1 MRKAF
6 LLLLLISFS
15 YASLLW
21 QYSTDG
27 PVSLKPVVFSGTIVI
42 ASDDG
47 KVYAI
52 DPNTGLKKWQAT
64 VGKKPTD
71 ITIFDN
77 GVVVSTTT
85 SKVVKISSTGTIL
98 WTRNIN
104 SSYIYGMSAN
114 QKEIFL
120 TTNNGVFLIDKTNVT
135 KRLVNFTDSITGP
148 PTAGPDFVVYGNGNE
163 IRRLNENGITL
174 WKTKLDQGTFWTSR
188 PVIENG
194 VAYIGAL
201 DNQMHAY
208 VVNNGLEVWQMRT
221 KNWVMSTPAFSDGI
235 LYFGSNDGRIYALD
249 AGSGNVRWETTTH
262 LAIQTRLE
270 SGTMG
275 GEGVVFVGSTDKSIY
290 AVSKDEGQ
298 ILWTGVAGGVVGDP
312 LFYQNMIIFGS
323 GDGQIS
329 AYSTERACSITSPHE
344 ADLVGLKELVVEG
357 RYVSEATNVKIMLNI
372 NEGGWVDT
380 NISQDG
386 WVYYIDPKKQL
397 HTGLNTISCKV
408 VDSNG
413 EEQGPVYT
421 TIAINHDP
429 NIKLSSFVITVSPNV
444 VEGVPFSIFVNDGE
458 DGTPVNRF
466 NLTVDGKSY
475 LGDKNV
481 TVTVASAGESKATV
495 KKIGFNDGM
504 VNVNVNSS
512 GVSPLVIGIAAI
524 AILGSLIFIWN
535 KILKQKLAAKK

>member
-1 MRKAF
+1 MRIAF

-27 PVSLKPVVFSGTIVI
+27 PVSLKPVIYQGMVVI

-52 DPNTGLKKWQAT
+52 DPNNGLKKWQAN

-71 ITIFDN
+71 ILVFDN

-85 SKVVKISSTGTIL
+85 SKVVKISNTGSIL
-98 WTRNIN
+98 WTKIIN

-120 TTNNGVFLIDKTNVT
+120 TTNNGLFLIDKTNTT
-135 KRLVNFTDSITGP
+135 KRLINFSDSIVGP
-148 PTAGPDFVVYGNGNE
+148 PTAGPDFVIYGNGNE
-163 IRRLNENGITL
+163 LRRVNEDGHTL
-174 WKTKLDQGTFWTSR
+174 WKMKLDYGTFWTSR
-188 PVIENG
+188 AVIENG

-208 VVNNGLEVWQMRT
+208 IVNNGLEVWQMKT
-221 KNWVMSTPAFSDGI
+221 KNWIMSTPAFSDGI
-235 LYFGSNDGRIYALD
+235 LYFGSNDGKVYSLD
-249 AGSGNVRWETTTH
+249 SGNGNVKWETKTN
-262 LAIQTRLE
+262 LAVQTRLE
-270 SGTMG
+270 PGMMG
-275 GEGVVFVGSTDKSIY
+275 GVGVVFVGSSDKSIY
-290 AVSKDEGQ
+290 AISKDNGQ
-298 ILWTGVAGGVVGDP
+298 ILWTGVVSGVVGDP

-329 AYSTERACSITSPHE
+329 AYSTERACSIISPHE
-344 ADLVGLKELVVEG
+344 ADLVDLKELVVSG

-372 NEGGWVDT
+372 NEGGWINT
-380 NISQDG
+380 NTSQDG
-386 WVYYIDPKKQL
+386 WIYYIDPKKQL
-397 HTGLNTISCKV
+397 HAGLNTLSCKV

-413 EEQGPVYT
+413 EEQGPTYT

-429 NIKLSSFVITVSPNV
+429 TMKLSNFVITVSPNI
-444 VEGVPFSIFVNDGE
+444 VEGTPFIVFVNDGD

-466 NLTVDGKSY
+466 NLTVGDKSY

-481 TVTVASAGESKATV
+481 TVTITEAGEHKATV
-495 KKIGFNDGM
+495 RKIGFNDGTAK
-504 VNVNVNSS
+504 VNVNSS
-512 GVSPLVIGIAAI
+512 GVSPLVIGVAAI
-524 AILGSLIFIWN
+524 AILGSLVFIWN
-535 KILKQKLAAKK
+535 KILKQKFAAKK